1 MWYENDKRL
10 TFFERGMIMPGG
22 DRTGPAGI
30 GPMTGR
36 AAGFCAGFPVPG
48 YMNPVGGRG
57 YGGWGRGFRGGG
69 FGRGFGR
76 GFGWGR
82 AGYGMPAY
90 GGVVSPYA
98 YGGAVNPYA
107 YGGTPFAPGLT
118 AQQELEGLKGQAEYL
133 EDSLDGIKKRIEE
146 LENQKSSK
154 D

>member
-1 MWYENDKRL
+1 
-10 TFFERGMIMPGG
+10 MPFG
-22 DRTGPAGI
+22 DGTGPAGF

-36 AAGFCAGFPVPG
+36 AAGFCAGYPVPG

-69 FGRGFGR
+69 FGRGR

-82 AGYGMPAY
+82 AGYGMPAW
-90 GGVVSPYA
+90 GGGVSPYA

-107 YGGTPFAPGLT
+107 YGGAPPFAPGLT
-118 AQQELEGLKGQAEYL
+118 AQQELDGLKGQAEYL

-146 LENQKSSK
+146 LETQKSSK

>member
-1 MWYENDKRL
+1 MP
-10 TFFERGMIMPGG
+10 RGDG
-22 DRTGPAGI
+22 TGPAGM

-36 AAGFCAGFPVPG
+36 AAGFCAGYPVPG

-69 FGRGFGR
+69 FGRGR
-76 GFGWGR
+76 GFGWAG
-82 AGYGMPAY
+82 AGYGMPAW
-90 GGVVSPYA
+90 GGSVSPYV

-107 YGGTPFAPGLT
+107 YGGAPFAPVIT
-118 AQQELEGLKGQAEYL
+118 PEQELDGLKGQAEYL

-146 LENQKSSK
+146 LESQKSSK

>member
-1 MWYENDKRL
+1 
-10 TFFERGMIMPGG
+10 MPGG
-22 DRTGPAGI
+22 DGTGPGGM

-48 YMNPVGGRG
+48 YANPVGGRG
-57 YGGWGRGFRGGG
+57 MGMGWGRGRGGG

-76 GFGWGR
+76 GR
-82 AGYGMPAY
+82 AGYGLPAY
-90 GGVVSPYA
+90 GSAVNPYAYGGTAGPYA

-107 YGGTPFAPGLT
+107 YGGAPFAPGLT
-118 AQQELEGLKGQAEYL
+118 AQQELNGLKGQAEYL

-146 LENQKSSK
+146 LESQKSSK